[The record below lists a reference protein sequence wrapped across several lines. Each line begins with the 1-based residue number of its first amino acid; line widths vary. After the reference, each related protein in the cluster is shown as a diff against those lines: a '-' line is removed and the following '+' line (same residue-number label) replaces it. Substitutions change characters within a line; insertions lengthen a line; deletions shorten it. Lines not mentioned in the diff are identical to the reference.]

1 LKIHIVGGGAIGL
14 LHAGKLAQSGQEVI
28 VWTRTETQAALL
40 QKEGIELEALDGSV
54 RKAAVNSH
62 SLSNLEALLA
72 EDPVEPAW
80 ILLTVKQS
88 HIDELLVG
96 QLKKLSGPQTAML
109 CLQNGIGHLD
119 KLSHA
124 LPDLALYA
132 GVTSEGARRIE
143 ENGVRHTGKG
153 QLWFGP
159 ANWDK
164 KDENLQNLLL
174 NVLQSAGFSV
184 GLSNQMRDQIY
195 QKLLIN
201 AVINALTAI
210 FDITNGELP
219 RHPSRIKLMHSLYQE
234 TSTIL
239 TADGMILAGDGWQ
252 LVLDVCEATSANV
265 SSMLSDVRSR
275 RETEIDWINGGVSAV
290 AKRYGI
296 PSPLNDA
303 VTALVKQFQ

>member
-1 LKIHIVGGGAIGL
+1 MKIHIVGGGAIGL
-14 LHAGKLAQSGQEVI
+14 LHAGMIAQSGQEVI
-28 VWTRTETQAALL
+28 VWTRTEKQAVLL

-62 SLSNLEALLA
+62 SLSNLQAVLA
-72 EDPVEPAW
+72 EDQEEPAW

-88 HIDELLVG
+88 HIDEQLLRHI
-96 QLKKLSGPQTAML
+96 KKLSGPQTAIL

-119 KLSHA
+119 KLADA
-124 LPDLALYA
+124 LPDHALYA

-143 ENGVRHTGKG
+143 ANGVRHTGKG

-174 NVLQSAGFSV
+174 NVLQSAGFSA
-184 GLSNQMRDQIY
+184 GLSNQMKDRIY

-201 AVINALTAI
+201 AVINPLTAI

-219 RHPSRIKLMHSLYQE
+219 QHPSRMKLMQSLYQE
-234 TSTIL
+234 TSAIL
-239 TADGMILAGDGWQ
+239 TADGMMPAGDGWQ
-252 LVLDVCEATSANV
+252 LVLDVCRATSANV
-265 SSMLSDVRSR
+265 SSMLSDVRSG
-275 RETEIDWINGGVSAV
+275 RETEIDWINGGVSSV
-290 AKRYGI
+290 AKRHGI

-303 VTALVKQFQ
+303 VTVLVKQFQ